1 MNPGTA
7 LRSIRGIEDKEGE
20 MATVVADMSMSLD
33 GFVAGPNDEVDEVF
47 SWITTGDV
55 TVESENPDLEY
66 KVDEASAEELRGS
79 NVKALVIGRRTFDLA
94 GGWGGTHPVGV
105 PVWIPTHDPPD
116 GWDDAPF
123 TFVTEGVEAAMK
135 QASEHAG
142 DGVVGVAGASLV
154 RQCLNA
160 GILDAVRVS
169 LVPYL
174 IGEGIP
180 YFRGLER
187 TPVKLGQPKVVAG
200 KGVTHLYYEV
210 ER

>member
-1 MNPGTA
+1 
-7 LRSIRGIEDKEGE
+7 

-47 SWITTGDV
+47 SWITAGDV
-55 TVESENPDLEY
+55 AVESENPDLEY
-66 KVDEASAEELRGS
+66 KVDEASAEELQGS

-123 TFVTEGVEAAMK
+123 IFVTEGVEAAVK
-135 QASEHAG
+135 RASEHAG
-142 DGVVGVAGASLV
+142 DGVVGVAGASVV

-174 IGEGIP
+174 IGDGVP
-180 YFRGLER
+180 YFAGLEG
-187 TPVKLGQPKVVAG
+187 TPVKLGQPKVVDG
-200 KGVTHLYYEV
+200 NGVTHLHYEV
-210 ER
+210 AR

>member
-1 MNPGTA
+1 
-7 LRSIRGIEDKEGE
+7 
-20 MATVVADMSMSLD
+20 MATVVSDMSMSLD
-33 GFVAGPNDEVDEVF
+33 GFVAGPGDEVEEVF
-47 SWITTGDV
+47 SWITAGDV
-55 TVESENPDLEY
+55 TVESENPELEY
-66 KVDEASAEELRGS
+66 KVNEASAEELQGS

-116 GWDDAPF
+116 GWDDASF
-123 TFVTEGVEAAMK
+123 TFVTEGVEAAVR
-135 QASEHAG
+135 QASDHAG
-142 DGVVGVAGASLV
+142 DGIVGVAGASVV

-160 GILDAVRVS
+160 GILDVVRIS

-180 YFRGLER
+180 YFAELEA
-187 TPVKLGQPKVVAG
+187 TPVSLAQPKVVEG

>member
-1 MNPGTA
+1 
-7 LRSIRGIEDKEGE
+7 

-33 GFVAGPNDEVDEVF
+33 GFVAGPGDEVDEVF
-47 SWITTGDV
+47 SWITAGDV
-55 TVESENPDLEY
+55 TVESENPNLEY
-66 KVDEASAEELRGS
+66 KVDEASAEELQES

-123 TFVTEGVEAAMK
+123 TFVTEGVEAAVK

-142 DGVVGVAGASLV
+142 DGIVGVAGASVV

-174 IGEGIP
+174 IGDGIP
-180 YFRGLER
+180 YFTGLEAA
-187 TPVKLGQPKVVAG
+187 PVKLAQPKVVEG

>member
-1 MNPGTA
+1 
-7 LRSIRGIEDKEGE
+7 

-33 GFVAGPNDEVDEVF
+33 GFVAGEGDRIDEVF
-47 SWITTGDV
+47 SWITAGDV
-55 TVESENPDLEY
+55 TVESENPNLEY
-66 KVDEASAEELRGS
+66 KVDEASADELRGS

-123 TFVTEGVEAAMK
+123 TFVTEGVEAAVE
-135 QASEHAG
+135 QAREHAG
-142 DGVVGVAGASLV
+142 DGIVGVAGASVV

-169 LVPYL
+169 LVPYV
-174 IGEGIP
+174 IGAGVP
-180 YFRGLER
+180 YFSGLET
-187 TPVKLGQPKVVAG
+187 TPVKLGQPKVVEG
-200 KGVTHLYYEV
+200 KGVTHLLYEV